1 MVSVTDRADSDSVPG
16 SGSGSGSGYEEHPS
30 RTVAGAVLWRAGGAG
45 AGLVLPDGC
54 MDLLWVDGRLLVAG
68 PDTAAHPAGEVPG
81 SGFAGIRLAP
91 GTAPALLGVP
101 ARALRDRRVELADLW
116 PAAEVR
122 RLTALVAAYG
132 DPRAGL
138 EELARLRT
146 ADGGPPDPLVAEV
159 TARLRAG
166 QGVAAVA
173 GAVGLGERQLH
184 RRSLDA
190 FGYGPR
196 TLGRILRLQRALA
209 LTRRG
214 LPPAAVATAAGY
226 ADQAHYTREVRALAG
241 TTPGAYAAGPGA
253 GAGASAPAAS
263 EAAKSE
269 IPEPSGS
276 RTTA

>member
-1 MVSVTDRADSDSVPG
+1 M
-16 SGSGSGSGYEEHPS
+16 YEERPS
-30 RTVAGAVLWRAGGAG
+30 RVLPGAVLWRAAG
-45 AGLVLPDGC
+45 ADGGVVLPDGC

-81 SGFAGIRLAP
+81 TGFAGIRLAP
-91 GTAPALLGVP
+91 GTAPALLGIP

-122 RLTALVAAYG
+122 RLAGQVASYG
-132 DPRAGL
+132 DPCSGL
-138 EELARLRT
+138 EELARLR
-146 ADGGPPDPLVAEV
+146 AAEGGPPDALAQEVA
-159 TARLRAG
+159 ARLRAG
-166 QGVAAVA
+166 QGVAAIA
-173 GAVGLGERQLH
+173 AAVGLGERQLH

-214 LPPAAVATAAGY
+214 LPHAEVAQSAGY
-226 ADQAHYTREVRALAG
+226 ADQAHYAREVRALAG
-241 TTPGAYAAGPGA
+241 TTPGAYAAGSAVASDGA
-253 GAGASAPAAS
+253 KRETPL
-263 EAAKSE
+263 
-269 IPEPSGS
+269 PSGS

>member
-1 MVSVTDRADSDSVPG
+1 M
-16 SGSGSGSGYEEHPS
+16 YEERPS
-30 RTVAGAVLWRAGGAG
+30 RVLPGAVLWRATGAG
-45 AGLVLPDGC
+45 AGVVLPDGC

-81 SGFAGIRLAP
+81 TGFAGIRLAP

-101 ARALRDRRVELADLW
+101 ASALRDRRVELADLW

-122 RLTALVAAYG
+122 RLAGRVASYE
-132 DPRAGL
+132 DPCSGL
-138 EELARLRT
+138 EELARLR
-146 ADGGPPDPLVAEV
+146 ADEAGPADALAREVA
-159 TARLRAG
+159 ARLRAG

-173 GAVGLGERQLH
+173 AAVGLGERQLH

-214 LPPAAVATAAGY
+214 LPHAEVAQAAGY
-226 ADQAHYTREVRALAG
+226 ADQAHYAREVRALAG
-241 TTPGAYAAGPGA
+241 TTPGGYAA
-253 GAGASAPAAS
+253 ASAAGGQAGPDARGQAGS
-263 EAAKSE
+263 AAAKRE
-269 IPEPSGS
+269 TPLPSGS